1 MVSVIVPIYNTER
14 YLTNCLESIKNQ
26 TYADFEV
33 LMIDDGSVD
42 SSNEIARKF
51 ESQDSRFHL
60 FFQKNSGVSAARNKG
75 IELAKG
81 EYIQFVDSDDWLE
94 PNMIETLVRNMADYC
109 VDISCCQYDRG
120 KMFLGSA
127 MEVWNQDKVLR
138 EFLIHKQINGS
149 LVNKLFT
156 REMIGDIRLDESIK
170 YGEDALFLWKN
181 LLAVNSVV
189 ISDEVLYHVTLH
201 DDSASGGGSYKP
213 IRRDCIRVWE
223 EISRD
228 AGKLGQPYEDM
239 AKSQLCNMAFFS
251 FYEMAYYGY
260 DSKEDEILFKK
271 ILEQNYRSLMNCG
284 FVSKGVKVLSLFTI
298 KMGLLS
304 KIMIRF
310 KARRRNER

>member
-1 MVSVIVPIYNTER
+1 MVSIIVPIYNTER
-14 YLTNCLESIKNQ
+14 YLSKCLESIRTQ
-26 TYADFEV
+26 TYLDVEV
-33 LMIDDGSVD
+33 IMVDDGSTDGSKNVANGYAERD
-42 SSNEIARKF
+42 NRF
-51 ESQDSRFHL
+51 RLFSQE
-60 FFQKNSGVSAARNKG
+60 NAGVSAARNHG
-75 IELAKG
+75 LDVAEG
-81 EYIQFVDSDDWLE
+81 DYILFVDSDDWLE

-181 LLAVNSVV
+181 LLTVNSVV

-213 IRRDCIRVWE
+213 ICRDCIRVWE
-223 EISRD
+223 IICED
-228 AGKLGQPYEDM
+228 AGKLGQSYEDM

-260 DSKEDEILFKK
+260 DNKEDEILFKK
-271 ILEQNYRSLMNCG
+271 ILEQNYRSLMNCE

>member
-1 MVSVIVPIYNTER
+1 MVSIIVPIYNTER
-14 YLTNCLESIKNQ
+14 YLSKCLESIRTQ
-26 TYADFEV
+26 TYLDVEV
-33 LMIDDGSVD
+33 IMVDDGSTDGSKNVANGYAERD
-42 SSNEIARKF
+42 NRF
-51 ESQDSRFHL
+51 RLFSQE
-60 FFQKNSGVSAARNKG
+60 NAGVSAARNHG
-75 IELAKG
+75 LDVAEG
-81 EYIQFVDSDDWLE
+81 DYILFVDSDDWLE

-149 LVNKLFT
+149 LVNKHFT

-181 LLAVNSVV
+181 LLTVNSVV

-223 EISRD
+223 EISCD

-251 FYEMAYYGY
+251 LYEMAYYGY
-260 DSKEDEILFKK
+260 DNKEDEILFKK
-271 ILEQNYRSLMNCG
+271 ILKQNYRSLMNCE
-284 FVSKGVKVLSLFTI
+284 FVSKGVKVLSLLTI

-310 KARRRNER
+310 KDRRRNG

>member
-1 MVSVIVPIYNTER
+1 MVSIIVPIYNTER
-14 YLTNCLESIKNQ
+14 YLSKCLESIRTQ
-26 TYADFEV
+26 TYLDVEV
-33 LMIDDGSVD
+33 IMVDDGSTDGSKNVANGYAERD
-42 SSNEIARKF
+42 NRF
-51 ESQDSRFHL
+51 RLFSQE
-60 FFQKNSGVSAARNKG
+60 NAGVSAARNHG
-75 IELAKG
+75 LDVAEG
-81 EYIQFVDSDDWLE
+81 DYILFVDSDDWLE

-181 LLAVNSVV
+181 LLTVNSVV

-223 EISRD
+223 EISCD

-260 DSKEDEILFKK
+260 DNKEDEILFKK
-271 ILEQNYRSLMNCG
+271 ILEQNYRSLMNCE

>member
-26 TYADFEV
+26 TYTDFEV
-33 LMIDDGSVD
+33 LMIDDGSID

-51 ESQDSRFHL
+51 ELQDSRFHL

-94 PNMIETLVRNMADYC
+94 PNIIETLVRNMEDYC
-109 VDISCCQYDRG
+109 ADISCCQYDRG
-120 KMFLGSA
+120 KIFLGSGI
-127 MEVWNQDKVLR
+127 EVWNQDKVLR

-156 REMIGDIRLDESIK
+156 REMIGNIRLDESIK

-181 LLAVNSVV
+181 LLTVNSVV

-213 IRRDCIRVWE
+213 IRRDCITVWQL
-223 EISRD
+223 ISRD
-228 AGKLGQPYEDM
+228 AVQISVELGCM
-239 AKSQLCNMAFFS
+239 ARAQLGNMAFFS
-251 FYEMAYYGY
+251 LYEMGYYGY
-260 DSKEDEILFKK
+260 KDKEHQNDYLNTLRDTIVDLYNASFIPYGEKCLAYVFLFNVYLGKTIIHLRKK
-271 ILEQNYRSLMNCG
+271 LA
-284 FVSKGVKVLSLFTI
+284 F
-298 KMGLLS
+298 
-304 KIMIRF
+304 
-310 KARRRNER
+310 